1 MEFISELSG
10 NKTQIRRCCRLGRMS
25 DRVKPVPVAK
35 ASPEAALGCLIRVK
49 VGVFQK
55 ILRSGAG
62 FCSKEGQHF

>member
-10 NKTQIRRCCRLGRMS
+10 NKTQIRCCRLGRMS
-25 DRVKPVPVAK
+25 DRVKPGPVAK

-62 FCSKEGQHF
+62 LCSKEGQHF